1 LARNQTLSKWTPT
14 SPFVFHHISAK
25 TYQILAKHV
34 TKVSIHDILQAYAS
48 LLTVAEE
55 INHGGLY
62 KNRILEIKKRNP
74 PSSVELYRHR
84 NAALS
89 QALGPQK

>member
-1 LARNQTLSKWTPT
+1 MSLDIKHCSWLETRHFQNGPPP
-14 SPFVFHHISAK
+14 SPFVFHHFSAK

-55 INHGGLY
+55 ISHGGLY
-62 KNRILEIKKRNP
+62 KTESLKSKTQPAKFR
-74 PSSVELYRHR
+74 
-84 NAALS
+84 
-89 QALGPQK
+89 

>member
-1 LARNQTLSKWTPT
+1 MGYVIGHHTLQLARSQTLSKWTPT

-34 TKVSIHDILQAYAS
+34 TKVSIHEILQAYAS

-55 INHGGLY
+55 ISHGGL
-62 KNRILEIKKRNP
+62 
-74 PSSVELYRHR
+74 
-84 NAALS
+84 
-89 QALGPQK
+89 